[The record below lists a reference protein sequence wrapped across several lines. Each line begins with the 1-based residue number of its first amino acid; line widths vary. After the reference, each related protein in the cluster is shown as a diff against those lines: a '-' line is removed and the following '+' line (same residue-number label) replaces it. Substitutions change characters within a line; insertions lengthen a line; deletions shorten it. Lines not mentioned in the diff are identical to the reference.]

1 MCRTWPGLRIPLRAD
16 SMPTSLLWT
25 HVHNGVYLS
34 VSCAVQGPD
43 CGFHCVPNP
52 PKYNFMAIAGGAICE
67 CERCYTGTYCDIRT
81 CPDEANSSTTQ
92 STDKGTTQVLPGAGA
107 SSAATGARGRLS
119 LTVQTGSL
127 WLAAVLVAMALADS
141 IGSWD

>member
-1 MCRTWPGLRIPLRAD
+1 MHNTAYLR
-16 SMPTSLLWT
+16 
-25 HVHNGVYLS
+25 

-43 CGFHCVPNP
+43 CGFHCVPKP

-81 CPDEANSSTTQ
+81 CPDEANSSTTD
-92 STDKGTTQVLPGAGA
+92 TGTTQVLPDAGA
-107 SSAATGARGRLS
+107 SSAATGGKWRLS
-119 LTVQTGSL
+119 LAVQNCSL
-127 WLAAVLVAMALADS
+127 WLAAVLVAMTLADA